1 MNKDVDER
9 LVPNGEYTDALNIRV
24 TNTDDSDSG
33 TVQNEKGNTK
43 LTRINVSGN
52 PRCIGSVSDE
62 ANEQIY
68 WFVVNDS
75 GHSFIFEYDAVND
88 VASTVLSDTRIRF

>member
-52 PRCIGSVSDE
+52 PRCIGS
-62 ANEQIY
+62 Y
-68 WFVVNDS
+68 
-75 GHSFIFEYDAVND
+75 
-88 VASTVLSDTRIRF
+88 LTRLMSRYIGS